1 MSYYNEITT
10 KDYVAICPHCGN
22 IDYRDIGEMPW
33 DENEPEEITCE
44 KCKKHFILTPIYD
57 FRGWRSEPDENYYD
71 EDKKDTND

>member
-10 KDYVAICPHCGN
+10 KDYVAVCPHCGN
-22 IDYRDIGEMPW
+22 IDYRDAGEMPW

-44 KCKKHFILTPIYD
+44 ICKKHFILTPIYD